1 MKMHIEIK
9 LCLDATLLLWFRNP
23 GVGLFLQ
30 NNFYFIFFGNK
41 TQLDYK
47 TKFVAL
53 VYYLNIHYTGLPT
66 QVESENTTE
75 NLVCFEAGGFI

>member
-30 NNFYFIFFGNK
+30 NNFNFIVFGN
-41 TQLDYK
+41 
-47 TKFVAL
+47 FV
-53 VYYLNIHYTGLPT
+53 
-66 QVESENTTE
+66 
-75 NLVCFEAGGFI
+75 FIIQNNWIQICYICLFKI

>member
-30 NNFYFIFFGNK
+30 NNFNFIVFGNK
-41 TQLDYK
+41 T
-47 TKFVAL
+47 KFIAL
-53 VYYLNIHYTGLPT
+53 VYSLNIHYTGLPT
-66 QVESENTTE
+66 KVETENTTE
-75 NLVCFEAGGFI
+75 KLVCFEAGGFI